1 MFLKMTEP
9 RGRAVPSVRRAR
21 RLRRPE
27 ATQRATTNRDNRFA
41 GSVRDRFQFITLN
54 EDKNP
59 MTDSTKIQISSDPPI
74 ARIVLHRPEKLNAL
88 DPEMLAAL
96 ETGLSLLEG
105 RSDIRVVTLQ
115 ATGEKAFCVGA
126 DINAWTALTPLQMW
140 SEWIRHGHR
149 VFSRLIHLRQPVI
162 FAIQGLAFGGGL
174 ELALA
179 CDIRIA
185 GESARF
191 AMPEVKLGTVPGWGG
206 TSRLPELIGK
216 GRAQQM
222 ILSGEP
228 ITAAVAERWGLVNEV
243 VATDRLNSRVD
254 ELANRIAA
262 NAPVSV
268 QTAKQLV
275 AGCLSVD
282 FSSN

>member
-1 MFLKMTEP
+1 MIESP
-9 RGRAVPSVRRAR
+9 
-21 RLRRPE
+21 
-27 ATQRATTNRDNRFA
+27 
-41 GSVRDRFQFITLN
+41 
-54 EDKNP
+54 
-59 MTDSTKIQISSDPPI
+59 KIQISPEAPV
-74 ARIVLHRPEKLNAL
+74 ARITLHRPEKLNAL
-88 DPEMLAAL
+88 DPEMLTAL
-96 ETGLSLLEG
+96 EAGLSLLEG
-105 RSDIRVVTLQ
+105 RRDIRVIILQ

-149 VFSRLIHLRQPVI
+149 VFSRLFQLRQPVI
-162 FAIQGLAFGGGL
+162 CAIQGLAFGGGL

-185 GESARF
+185 SEPARF

-206 TSRLPELIGK
+206 TARLPELIGT
-216 GRAQQM
+216 GRARQM

-228 ITAAVAERWGLVNEV
+228 ISAAVAERWGLVNEV
-243 VATDRLNSRVD
+243 VPSERLTGRVE

-262 NAPVSV
+262 NAPIAV

-275 AGCLSVD
+275 AGGNMVTLESIAAATNAFTQD
-282 FSSN
+282 AAEGLAAFREKRNPSFQGL